1 MEGGGS
7 PDGIAAWLA
16 AGARVPGVAGRWPLP
31 PTSAKILEDWVY
43 GDGGPLAPMSSG
55 ALALTNPEAT

>member
-16 AGARVPGVAGRWPLP
+16 AGAREPGLAGRWPLP
-31 PTSAKILEDWVY
+31 PTLAKILEDWVI
-43 GDGGPLAPMSSG
+43 SE
-55 ALALTNPEAT
+55 N